1 MRLKDM
7 CYDASDIRNNLKI
20 IDKAEELEEKIKDK
34 SDYISKKEHVDLIK
48 QLEEYKKKSE
58 KAIKQ
63 LEKRRAKIEDSDS
76 PLGKIID
83 KLMPTSDKLHNGL
96 PSTKASQLDEPET
109 TPKTKYRTDSPIYS
123 KYSKAERKLI
133 GRIYASIAN
142 AIPDERQRE
151 ALIKVIEEDLTR

>member
-1 MRLKDM
+1 MQ
-7 CYDASDIRNNLKI
+7 
-20 IDKAEELEEKIKDK
+20 
-34 SDYISKKEHVDLIK
+34 

-83 KLMPTSDKLHNGL
+83 KLIPTSDKLHNGL
-96 PSTKASQLDEPET
+96 SSTKASQANEPET
-109 TPKTKYRTDSPIYS
+109 APKTKYRTDSPIYS